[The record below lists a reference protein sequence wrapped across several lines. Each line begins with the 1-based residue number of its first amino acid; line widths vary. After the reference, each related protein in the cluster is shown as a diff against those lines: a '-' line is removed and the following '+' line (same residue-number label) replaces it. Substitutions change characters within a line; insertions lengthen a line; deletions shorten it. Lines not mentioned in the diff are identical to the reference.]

1 MNKFMEK
8 IFKSSLLNSMAL
20 IILGLLLIFQ
30 SEATIVSIS
39 YIIAAVIIVVGV
51 VAGLRYIKNFKED
64 TRSELDLIYSVVCI
78 VLGIVVIKNPQAI
91 ASIIPFVIGVVIIIN
106 SATKLQYSIELK
118 ENQNNLWK
126 STMIL
131 ALITTVCG
139 IVLIFNPFSGAVLIT
154 RIVGILIL
162 IYSILDIIS
171 TLSIRSTVKQIHNAV
186 EETIVDAEIIE
197 DKTNKKRTKKSK
209 INKKEKE

>member
-39 YIIAAVIIVVGV
+39 YIIAAVIILVGV

-106 SATKLQYSIELK
+106 SATKLQYSMELK

-171 TLSIRSTVKQIHNAV
+171 TLSIRSTVKQIHDAV
-186 EETIVDAEIIE
+186 EETIIDAEIIE

-209 INKKEKE
+209 KNKKEKE

>member
-8 IFKSSLLNSMAL
+8 IFKSSLLNSIAL

-51 VAGLRYIKNFKED
+51 VAGLRYAKTFKEE
-64 TRSELDLIYSVVCI
+64 TRSELDIIYSVVCI

-91 ASIIPFVIGVVIIIN
+91 ASIIPFVIGIVIIIN
-106 SATKLQYSIELK
+106 SATKLQYSMELK

-154 RIVGILIL
+154 RIVGFLIL

-171 TLSIRSTVKQIHNAV
+171 TISIRSTVKQLHNAV
-186 EETIVDAEIIE
+186 EETIVDAEIID
-197 DKTNKKRTKKSK
+197 DKTDIKRKKSTKK
-209 INKKEKE
+209 NKKEKD

>member
-39 YIIAAVIIVVGV
+39 YIIASVIIVVGV

-106 SATKLQYSIELK
+106 SATKLQYSMELK

>member
-8 IFKSSLLNSMAL
+8 IFKSSLFNSIAL
-20 IILGLLLIFQ
+20 IILGLLLTFQ
-30 SEATIVSIS
+30 SEVTIVSIS
-39 YIIAAVIIVVGV
+39 YVIAAVIIMVGV

-64 TRSELDLIYSVVCI
+64 TRSELDVIYSVVCI

-91 ASIIPFVIGVVIIIN
+91 ASIIPFVIGIVIIIN
-106 SATKLQYSIELK
+106 SATKLQYSMELK

-139 IVLIFNPFSGAVLIT
+139 IILIFNPFSGAILIT

-162 IYSILDIIS
+162 IYSVLDIIS
-171 TLSIRSTVKQIHNAV
+171 TISIRSTVKQLHEAV
-186 EETIVDAEIIE
+186 EETITDAEIID
-197 DKTNKKRTKKSK
+197 DKTNKKRKKSTKK
-209 INKKEKE
+209 NKKEKK

>member
-39 YIIAAVIIVVGV
+39 YIIAAVIILVGV

-106 SATKLQYSIELK
+106 SATKLQYSMELK

>member
-106 SATKLQYSIELK
+106 SATKLQYSMELK